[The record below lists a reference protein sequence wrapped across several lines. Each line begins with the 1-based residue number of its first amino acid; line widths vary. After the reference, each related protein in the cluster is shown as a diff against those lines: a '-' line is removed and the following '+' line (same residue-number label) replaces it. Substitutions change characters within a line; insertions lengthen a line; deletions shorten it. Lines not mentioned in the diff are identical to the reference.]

1 MAYSPCST
9 PLQDWGTCHAGGA
22 HGGHHNY
29 GKQCNP
35 VLGTLDGAQALFCS
49 FCGKTLLVILPGVSH
64 LGEVPDIRDFI

>member
-29 GKQCNP
+29 GKQCDP
-35 VLGTLDGAQALFCS
+35 VLGTLDG
-49 FCGKTLLVILPGVSH
+49 H
-64 LGEVPDIRDFI
+64 

>member
-35 VLGTLDGAQALFCS
+35 VLGTLDGQRIVSCR
-49 FCGKTLLVILPGVSH
+49 FCGKTLQVIVTSEAHHEPLIIFPC
-64 LGEVPDIRDFI
+64 